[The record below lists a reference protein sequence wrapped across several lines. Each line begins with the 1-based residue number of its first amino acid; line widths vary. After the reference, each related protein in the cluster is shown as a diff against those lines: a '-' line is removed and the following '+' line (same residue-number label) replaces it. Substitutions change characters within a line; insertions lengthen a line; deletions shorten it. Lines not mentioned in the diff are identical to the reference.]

1 MHNNFISERA
11 ILIFALIL
19 LTVTSCTDAK
29 KNYIIAVSQC
39 SEDSWRQKLKQELE
53 MATFFNEGVE
63 LHFASANDDSH
74 IQKRQIDSLLSSGA
88 DLLIVSPNQTDLLS
102 DEIDK
107 AYEAGIPFILFVR

>member
-19 LTVTSCTDAK
+19 FTITSCTDAK

-53 MATFFNEGVE
+53 MATFSMKEWNC
-63 LHFASANDDSH
+63 ASHLQMMTATFRRD
-74 IQKRQIDSLLSSGA
+74 R
-88 DLLIVSPNQTDLLS
+88 
-102 DEIDK
+102 
-107 AYEAGIPFILFVR
+107 